1 MSSNHIQNN
10 EITSAKK
17 QDPGSTI
24 SSSQIH
30 SPKEDTSAN
39 MPMTASHPLMNS
51 NLAPREA
58 VKKENASA
66 NMPVMDAHPLLSS
79 KDAPPEDVAPT
90 LGERATKPMLPQI
103 HLVAVLVSLSCLV
116 MGICTVV
123 PSLSLAWHLEFS
135 GQIIVIGFLLSIMNL
150 YMQTILSTTFLLLET
165 RFG

>member
-10 EITSAKK
+10 ENASTEK
-17 QDPGSTI
+17 QDPGATM

-51 NLAPREA
+51 NLAPRKE
-58 VKKENASA
+58 VKKEVTSA

-79 KDAPPEDVAPT
+79 KHAPPEYVAPT

-103 HLVAVLVSLSCLV
+103 HMVAVLVSLGCLA
-116 MGICTVV
+116 MGICAVV

-150 YMQTILSTTFLLLET
+150 SNADSSFQRLSPY
-165 RFG
+165 